1 MIFSYQ
7 KNVKKS
13 LQTEAFFLI
22 TLTRNYRNTQVNEA
36 LDLNK
41 IREQITDLD
50 QQLLALFAKRRS
62 LTLNVAKSKAHN
74 LKAVRDQQRE
84 QELLVKLIKHGKTL
98 GLDAH
103 YVTSIFQTI
112 IEDSVLNQQAYLQT
126 LANPAIELPSVSV
139 AFLGDK
145 GSYSYLASHR
155 YFSRRAENI
164 IEFGCQSFSDIMAAV
179 ESGQVD
185 YGILPIE
192 NTSSG
197 SINEV
202 YDVLQHTNL
211 SIVGEITQPIEHC
224 LLTAVNTSLDKVKT
238 IYAHGQPFTQ
248 CSNFLDKQSDI
259 RIEYCD
265 STADAMA
272 QVFELQDESVA
283 VIGSEEGGQLYNL
296 HALEKSIANQNENH
310 SRFIIVARKP
320 IEVAEQIPAKTTI
333 VLATGHKPGAL
344 VESLLILKE
353 KGINMCK
360 LESRP
365 IQGRPWEEMFYIDVE
380 ANTKSISLQE
390 ALSDLTAQSK
400 FLKVLGCYPIEH
412 ISPTNVPSSALEN

>member
-1 MIFSYQ
+1 M
-7 KNVKKS
+7 
-13 LQTEAFFLI
+13 
-22 TLTRNYRNTQVNEA
+22 NEA

-41 IREQITDLD
+41 IREKITSLD
-50 QQLLALFAKRRS
+50 QQLLTLFAERRA
-62 LTLNVAKSKAHN
+62 LTLNVAKSKAHQIRP
-74 LKAVRDQQRE
+74 VRDQQRE
-84 QELLVKLIKHGKTL
+84 QELLIRLITQGKVL

-103 YVTSIFQTI
+103 YVTSVFQTI

-126 LANPAIELPSVSV
+126 LANPNIQEPTVSV

-155 YFSRRAENI
+155 YFSRRAEKI
-164 IEFGCQSFSDIMAAV
+164 IESGCQSFAEIMQQV
-179 ESGQVD
+179 ESGSVD
-185 YGILPIE
+185 YGMLPIE

-224 LLTAVNTSLDKVKT
+224 LLTAVNTKLNKIKT

-248 CSNFLDKQSDI
+248 CSNFLDKQNDI
-259 RIEYCD
+259 RIEYCE

-272 QVFELQDESVA
+272 KVYELQDDTVA
-283 VIGSEEGGQLYNL
+283 VIGSEEGGNLYQL
-296 HALEKSIANQNENH
+296 HALEKSIANQTENH
-310 SRFIIVARKP
+310 SRFILVSRKP
-320 IEVAEQIPAKTTI
+320 IDVAEQIPAKTTLI
-333 VLATGHKPGAL
+333 IATGQKPGAL
-344 VESLLILKE
+344 VECLLVLKN

-380 ANTKSISLQE
+380 ANLKHLALQE
-390 ALSDLTAQSK
+390 AISQITEQTNFIK
-400 FLKVLGCYPIEH
+400 ILGCYPIEH
-412 ISPTNVPSSALEN
+412 ISPTSVPSSAIS

>member
-1 MIFSYQ
+1 M
-7 KNVKKS
+7 
-13 LQTEAFFLI
+13 
-22 TLTRNYRNTQVNEA
+22 NEA

-41 IREQITDLD
+41 IREKITQLD
-50 QQLLALFAKRRS
+50 QQLLVLFAERRA
-62 LTLNVAKSKAHN
+62 LTLNVAKSKAHQIRP
-74 LKAVRDQQRE
+74 VRDQQRE
-84 QELLVKLIKHGKTL
+84 QELLIRLITQGKKL

-126 LANPAIELPSVSV
+126 LANPNIQEPTVSV

-155 YFSRRAENI
+155 YFSRRAEKI
-164 IEFGCQSFSDIMAAV
+164 IESGCQSFAEIMQQV
-179 ESGQVD
+179 ESGSVD
-185 YGILPIE
+185 YGMLPIE

-224 LLTAVNTSLDKVKT
+224 LLTAVNTQLSKIKT
-238 IYAHGQPFTQ
+238 IYAHGQPFAQ

-259 RIEYCD
+259 RIEYCE

-272 QVFELQDESVA
+272 QVYELQDDSVA
-283 VIGSEEGGQLYNL
+283 VIGSEEGGSLYQLQ
-296 HALEKSIANQNENH
+296 ALEKSIANQSENH
-310 SRFIIVARKP
+310 SRFILVARKP
-320 IEVAEQIPAKTTI
+320 VDVAEQIPAKTTLVI
-333 VLATGHKPGAL
+333 ATGQKPGAL
-344 VESLLILKE
+344 VECLVVLKN

-380 ANTKSISLQE
+380 ANLKHLALQE
-390 ALSDLTAQSK
+390 AISQITEQTN
-400 FLKVLGCYPIEH
+400 FIKVLGCYPIEH
-412 ISPTNVPSSALEN
+412 ISPTNVPSSALV

>member
-1 MIFSYQ
+1 
-7 KNVKKS
+7 
-13 LQTEAFFLI
+13 
-22 TLTRNYRNTQVNEA
+22 VNEA

-41 IREQITDLD
+41 IREKITLLD
-50 QQLLALFAKRRS
+50 QQLLTLFAERRA
-62 LTLNVAKSKAHN
+62 LTLNVAKSKAH
-74 LKAVRDQQRE
+74 LIRPVRDQQRE
-84 QELLVKLIKHGKTL
+84 QELLIRLITQGKKL

-103 YVTSIFQTI
+103 YVTRVFQTI

-126 LANPAIELPSVSV
+126 LANPNIQEPAISV

-155 YFSRRAENI
+155 YFSRRAAKI
-164 IEFGCQSFSDIMAAV
+164 IESGCQSFAEIMQQV
-179 ESGQVD
+179 ESGSVD
-185 YGILPIE
+185 YGMLPIE

-224 LLTAVNTSLDKVKT
+224 LLTAVNTKLNKIKT
-238 IYAHGQPFTQ
+238 IYAHGQPFAQ

-259 RIEYCD
+259 RIEYCE

-272 QVFELQDESVA
+272 KVYQLQDDSVA
-283 VIGSEEGGQLYNL
+283 VIGSEEGGNLYQLQ
-296 HALEKSIANQNENH
+296 ALEKQIANQIENH
-310 SRFIIVARKP
+310 SRFILVARKP
-320 IEVAEQIPAKTTI
+320 IEVAEQIPAKTTLI
-333 VLATGHKPGAL
+333 IATGQKPGAL
-344 VESLLILKE
+344 VECLLVLKN

-365 IQGRPWEEMFYIDVE
+365 IQGRPWEEMFYVDVE
-380 ANTKSISLQE
+380 ANLKHLALQE
-390 ALSDLTAQSK
+390 AISQITEQTNFIK
-400 FLKVLGCYPIEH
+400 ILGCYPIEH
-412 ISPTNVPSSALEN
+412 ISPTSVPSSALI

>member
-1 MIFSYQ
+1 M
-7 KNVKKS
+7 
-13 LQTEAFFLI
+13 
-22 TLTRNYRNTQVNEA
+22 NEA

-41 IREQITDLD
+41 IREKITLLD
-50 QQLLALFAKRRS
+50 QQLLTLFAERRA
-62 LTLNVAKSKAHN
+62 LTLNVAKSKAH
-74 LKAVRDQQRE
+74 LIRPVRDQQRE
-84 QELLVKLIKHGKTL
+84 QELLIRLITQGKKL

-103 YVTSIFQTI
+103 YVTRVFQTI

-126 LANPAIELPSVSV
+126 LANPNIQEPAVSV

-155 YFSRRAENI
+155 YFSRRAAKV
-164 IEFGCQSFSDIMAAV
+164 IESGCQSFAEIMQQV
-179 ESGQVD
+179 ESGSVD
-185 YGILPIE
+185 YGMLPIE

-224 LLTAVNTSLDKVKT
+224 LLTAVNTKLNKIKT
-238 IYAHGQPFTQ
+238 IYAHGQPFAQ

-259 RIEYCD
+259 RIEYCE

-272 QVFELQDESVA
+272 KVYQLQDDSVA
-283 VIGSEEGGQLYNL
+283 VIGSEEGGNLYQLQ
-296 HALEKSIANQNENH
+296 ALEKQIANQIENH
-310 SRFIIVARKP
+310 SRFILVARKP
-320 IEVAEQIPAKTTI
+320 IEVAEQIPAKTTLI
-333 VLATGHKPGAL
+333 IATGQKPGAL
-344 VESLLILKE
+344 VECLLVLKN

-365 IQGRPWEEMFYIDVE
+365 IQGRPWEEMFYVDVE
-380 ANTKSISLQE
+380 ANLKLLALQE
-390 ALSDLTAQSK
+390 AISQITEQTNFIK
-400 FLKVLGCYPIEH
+400 ILGCYPIEH
-412 ISPTNVPSSALEN
+412 ISPTSVPSSALI

>member
-1 MIFSYQ
+1 M
-7 KNVKKS
+7 
-13 LQTEAFFLI
+13 
-22 TLTRNYRNTQVNEA
+22 NEA

-41 IREQITDLD
+41 IREKITQLD
-50 QQLLALFAKRRS
+50 QQLLTLFAERRA
-62 LTLNVAKSKAHN
+62 LTLNVAKSKAHQVRP
-74 LKAVRDQQRE
+74 VRDQQRE
-84 QELLVKLIKHGKTL
+84 QELLIRLITNGKKL

-103 YVTSIFQTI
+103 YVTSVFQTI

-126 LANPAIELPSVSV
+126 LANPNIQEPTVSV

-155 YFSRRAENI
+155 YFSRRAEKI
-164 IEFGCQSFSDIMAAV
+164 IESGCQSFAEIMQQV
-179 ESGQVD
+179 ESGSVD
-185 YGILPIE
+185 YGMLPIE

-224 LLTAVNTSLDKVKT
+224 LLTAVNTQLSKIKT
-238 IYAHGQPFTQ
+238 IYAHGQPFAQ

-259 RIEYCD
+259 RIEYCE

-272 QVFELQDESVA
+272 QAYELQDDSVA
-283 VIGSEEGGQLYNL
+283 VIGSEEGGNLYQL
-296 HALEKSIANQNENH
+296 HALEKSIANQSENH
-310 SRFIIVARKP
+310 SRFILVARKP
-320 IEVAEQIPAKTTI
+320 VEVAEQIPAKTTLVI
-333 VLATGHKPGAL
+333 ATGQKPGAL
-344 VESLLILKE
+344 VECLLVLKN

-380 ANTKSISLQE
+380 ANLKNLALQE
-390 ALSDLTAQSK
+390 AISQITEQTN
-400 FLKVLGCYPIEH
+400 FIKVLGCYPIEH
-412 ISPTNVPSSALEN
+412 ISPTNVPSSALV

>member
-1 MIFSYQ
+1 M
-7 KNVKKS
+7 
-13 LQTEAFFLI
+13 TE
-22 TLTRNYRNTQVNEA
+22 E

-41 IREQITDLD
+41 IRAQITETD
-50 QQLLALFAKRRS
+50 QELLTLFAKRRA
-62 LTLNVAKSKAHN
+62 LTLNVAKSKAHQVHP
-74 LKAVRDQQRE
+74 VRDQQRE
-84 QELLVKLIKHGKTL
+84 QELLIRLINQGKAL

-103 YVTSIFQTI
+103 YVTSVFQTI

-126 LANPAIELPSVSV
+126 LTNPGLQTPMVSV

-155 YFSRRAENI
+155 YFSRRAEKI
-164 IEFGCQSFSDIMAAV
+164 IESGCPSFADIMQLV
-179 ESGQVD
+179 EAGHVD
-185 YGILPIE
+185 YGVLPIE

-202 YDVLQHTNL
+202 YDLLQHTNL
-211 SIVGEITQPIEHC
+211 SIVGEITHPIEHC
-224 LLTAVNTSLDKVKT
+224 LLTAVNTRLDNIKT

-248 CSNFLDKQSDI
+248 CSNFLDKQKGI

-272 QVFELQDESVA
+272 KVYELQDETVA
-283 VIGSEEGGQLYNL
+283 VIGSEEGGQLYQL
-296 HALEKSIANQNENH
+296 HALEKSIANQDENH
-310 SRFIIVARKP
+310 SRFIVVARKP
-320 IEVAEQIPAKTTI
+320 VDVAEQIPAKTTFI
-333 VLATGHKPGAL
+333 LATGQKPGAL
-344 VESLLILKE
+344 VECLMVLKE

-380 ANTKSISLQE
+380 ANIKTLAMQE
-390 ALSDLTAQSK
+390 AIKQLTEQTN
-400 FLKVLGCYPIEH
+400 FIKVLGCYPIEH
-412 ISPTNVPSSALEN
+412 INPTSVPSEAL

>member
-1 MIFSYQ
+1 
-7 KNVKKS
+7 
-13 LQTEAFFLI
+13 
-22 TLTRNYRNTQVNEA
+22 VNED
-36 LDLNK
+36 LDLDT
-41 IREQITDLD
+41 IREKITTLD
-50 QQLLALFAKRRS
+50 NQLLKLFSQRRS
-62 LTLNVAKSKAHN
+62 LTLNVAKSKA
-74 LKAVRDQQRE
+74 LLVRPVRDQQRE
-84 QELLVKLIKHGKTL
+84 QTLLIRLINKGKEL

-103 YVTSIFQTI
+103 YVTNIFQSI

-126 LANPAIELPSVSV
+126 LANPEIQNPTVSV
-139 AFLGDK
+139 AFLGYK

-155 YFSRRAENI
+155 YFSRRAEKI
-164 IEFGCQSFSDIMAAV
+164 IEHGCQNFRDIMQEV
-179 ESGQVD
+179 ESGNAD
-185 YGILPIE
+185 YGMLPIE

-224 LLTAVNTSLDKVKT
+224 LLTAVNTRLEDIKT

-248 CSNFLDKQSDI
+248 CSNFLDRQNGI

-272 QVFELQDESVA
+272 TAYQLQDPSVA

-296 HALEKSIANQNENH
+296 HALEKSIANQLENH
-310 SRFIIVARKP
+310 SRFILVARKP
-320 IEVAEQIPAKTTI
+320 IDVAEQIPAKTALVI
-333 VLATGHKPGAL
+333 ATGQKAGAL
-344 VESLLILKE
+344 VECLVVLKN

-380 ANTKSISLQE
+380 SNLKSLALQE
-390 ALSDLTAQSK
+390 AINEITSLTNYI
-400 FLKVLGCYPIEH
+400 KVLGCYPIEH
-412 ISPTNVPSSALEN
+412 ISPTNVPSSAID

>member
-1 MIFSYQ
+1 MS
-7 KNVKKS
+7 
-13 LQTEAFFLI
+13 E
-22 TLTRNYRNTQVNEA
+22 E

-41 IREQITDLD
+41 IREKITALD
-50 QQLLALFAKRRS
+50 QKLLELFAQRRS
-62 LTLNVAKSKAHN
+62 LTLSVAKSKAHQIRP
-74 LKAVRDQQRE
+74 VRDQQRE
-84 QELLVKLIKHGKTL
+84 QELLIRLINQGKSL

-103 YVTSIFQTI
+103 YVTSVYHTI

-126 LANPAIELPSVSV
+126 LANPNIQIPTVSV

-155 YFSRRAENI
+155 YFSRRAEKIN
-164 IEFGCQSFSDIMAAV
+164 EYGCQSFNEILQQV
-179 ESGQVD
+179 ESGHVD
-185 YGILPIE
+185 YGMLPIE

-202 YDVLQHTNL
+202 YDALQHTNL

-224 LLTAVNTSLDKVKT
+224 LLTAVNTQLNRIKT

-248 CSNFLDKQSDI
+248 CSNFLDKQDSI

-272 QVFELQDESVA
+272 KAFELQDDTVA
-283 VIGSEEGGQLYNL
+283 VIGSEEGGQLYKL
-296 HALEKSIANQNENH
+296 HALEKSIANQTENH
-310 SRFIIVARKP
+310 SRFILVARKP
-320 IEVAEQIPAKTTI
+320 IDVAEQIPAKTALI
-333 VLATGHKPGAL
+333 LATGQKAGAL
-344 VESLLILKE
+344 VDCLIILKT

-380 ANTKSISLQE
+380 ANLKSVVLQE
-390 ALSDLTAQSK
+390 AISEITSITN
-400 FLKVLGCYPIEH
+400 FIKVLGCYPIEH
-412 ISPTNVPSSALEN
+412 ISPTSVPSSALNA

>member
-1 MIFSYQ
+1 MS
-7 KNVKKS
+7 
-13 LQTEAFFLI
+13 E
-22 TLTRNYRNTQVNEA
+22 E

-41 IREQITDLD
+41 IREKITQLD
-50 QQLLALFAKRRS
+50 QELLELFAQRRA
-62 LTLNVAKSKAHN
+62 LTLNVAKSKAHQVRP
-74 LKAVRDQQRE
+74 VRDQQRE
-84 QELLVKLIKHGKTL
+84 QALLIRLINQGKVL

-103 YVTSIFQTI
+103 YVTSVYQTI

-126 LANPAIELPSVSV
+126 LANPNIQVPTVSV

-155 YFSRRAENI
+155 YFSRRAEKI
-164 IEFGCQSFSDIMAAV
+164 IEYGCQSFGEIMQQV
-179 ESGQVD
+179 ESGHVD
-185 YGILPIE
+185 YGVLPIE

-224 LLTAVNTSLDKVKT
+224 LLTAVNTQLSNIKT

-248 CSNFLDKQSDI
+248 CSNFLDKQKGI

-272 QVFELQDESVA
+272 RAFELQDETVA
-283 VIGSEEGGQLYNL
+283 VIGSEEGGQLYKL
-296 HALEKSIANQNENH
+296 HALEKSIANQIENH
-310 SRFIIVARKP
+310 SRFILVARKP
-320 IEVAEQIPAKTTI
+320 IDVAEQIPAKTAI
-333 VLATGHKPGAL
+333 ILATGQKAGAL
-344 VESLLILKE
+344 VDCLVILKE
-353 KGINMCK
+353 NGINMCK

-380 ANTKSISLQE
+380 ANLKSIALQE
-390 ALSDLTAQSK
+390 ALTEITSITNFIK
-400 FLKVLGCYPIEH
+400 ILGCYPIEH
-412 ISPTNVPSSALEN
+412 ISPTSVPSSALNN

>member
-1 MIFSYQ
+1 MS
-7 KNVKKS
+7 
-13 LQTEAFFLI
+13 E
-22 TLTRNYRNTQVNEA
+22 E

-41 IREQITDLD
+41 IREKITKLD
-50 QQLLALFAKRRS
+50 QQLLELFAQRRS
-62 LTLNVAKSKAHN
+62 LTLNVAKSKAHQIRP
-74 LKAVRDQQRE
+74 VRDQQRE
-84 QELLVKLIKHGKTL
+84 QELLIRLINHGKEL

-103 YVTSIFQTI
+103 YVTSVYHTI

-126 LANPAIELPSVSV
+126 LANPNMQVPTVSV

-155 YFSRRAENI
+155 YFSRRAEKIN
-164 IEFGCQSFSDIMAAV
+164 EFGCQSFNEIMQQV
-179 ESGQVD
+179 ESGHVD
-185 YGILPIE
+185 YGMLPIE

-202 YDVLQHTNL
+202 YDALQHTNL

-224 LLTAVNTSLDKVKT
+224 LLTAVNTQLNRIKT

-248 CSNFLDKQSDI
+248 CSNFLDKQDNI

-272 QVFELQDESVA
+272 RAFELQDDTVA
-283 VIGSEEGGQLYNL
+283 VIGSEEGGQLYKL
-296 HALEKSIANQNENH
+296 HALEKSIANQTENH
-310 SRFIIVARKP
+310 SRFILVARKP
-320 IEVAEQIPAKTTI
+320 IDVAEQIPAKTALI
-333 VLATGHKPGAL
+333 LATGQKAGAL
-344 VESLLILKE
+344 VDCLIILKT

-380 ANTKSISLQE
+380 ANLKSAVLQE
-390 ALSDLTAQSK
+390 AINEITSITN
-400 FLKVLGCYPIEH
+400 FIKVLGCYPIEH
-412 ISPTNVPSSALEN
+412 ISPTSVPSSALNA

>member
-1 MIFSYQ
+1 VS
-7 KNVKKS
+7 
-13 LQTEAFFLI
+13 E
-22 TLTRNYRNTQVNEA
+22 E

-41 IREQITDLD
+41 IREKITKLD
-50 QQLLALFAKRRS
+50 QQLLELFAQRRS
-62 LTLNVAKSKAHN
+62 LTLNVAKSKAHQIRP
-74 LKAVRDQQRE
+74 VRDQQRE
-84 QELLVKLIKHGKTL
+84 QELLIRLINQGKVL

-103 YVTSIFQTI
+103 YVTSVYQTI

-126 LANPAIELPSVSV
+126 LANPNMQVPTVSV

-155 YFSRRAENI
+155 YFSRRAEKIN
-164 IEFGCQSFSDIMAAV
+164 EYGCQSFNEIMQQV
-179 ESGQVD
+179 ESGHVD
-185 YGILPIE
+185 YGMLPIE

-202 YDVLQHTNL
+202 YDALQHTNL

-224 LLTAVNTSLDKVKT
+224 LLTAVNTQLNKIKT

-248 CSNFLDKQSDI
+248 CSNFLDKQDNI

-272 QVFELQDESVA
+272 RAFELQDDTVA
-283 VIGSEEGGQLYNL
+283 VIGSEEGGQLYKL
-296 HALEKSIANQNENH
+296 HALEKSIANQTENH
-310 SRFIIVARKP
+310 SRFILVARKP
-320 IEVAEQIPAKTTI
+320 IDVAEQIPAKTALI
-333 VLATGHKPGAL
+333 LATGQKAGAL
-344 VESLLILKE
+344 VDCLIILKA

-380 ANTKSISLQE
+380 ANLKNAVLQE
-390 ALSDLTAQSK
+390 AINEITSITN
-400 FLKVLGCYPIEH
+400 FIKVLGCYPIEH
-412 ISPTNVPSSALEN
+412 ISPTSVPSSALNA

>member
-1 MIFSYQ
+1 MSE
-7 KNVKKS
+7 K
-13 LQTEAFFLI
+13 
-22 TLTRNYRNTQVNEA
+22 
-36 LDLNK
+36 LDLNE
-41 IREQITDLD
+41 IRQEITLLD
-50 QQLLALFAKRRS
+50 QDLLALLAKRRA
-62 LTLNVAKSKAHN
+62 LTLSVAKSK
-74 LKAVRDQQRE
+74 VQQIRPIRDQQRE
-84 QELLVKLIKHGKTL
+84 QELLIRLIKQGKIL

-103 YVTSIFQTI
+103 YVTSVFQTI

-126 LANPAIELPSVSV
+126 LANPDIQVPTVSV

-155 YFSRRAENI
+155 YFSRRAEKI
-164 IEFGCQSFSDIMAAV
+164 IESGCQRFSDILHQV

-185 YGILPIE
+185 YGMLPIE

-202 YDVLQHTNL
+202 YDLLQHTNL
-211 SIVGEITQPIEHC
+211 FIVGEITQPIEHC
-224 LLTAVNTSLDKVKT
+224 LLTSVNTSLDKIKT

-248 CSNFLDKQSDI
+248 CSNFLDKQTGI

-272 QVFELQDESVA
+272 QVAKLQDETIA
-283 VIGSEEGGQLYNL
+283 VIGSEEGGHLYQL
-296 HALEKSIANQNENH
+296 HALEHSIANQIENH
-310 SRFIIVARKP
+310 SRFILVARKA
-320 IEVAEQIPAKTTI
+320 IDVAEQIPAKTAI
-333 VLATGHKPGAL
+333 ILSTGQKSGAL
-344 VESLLILKE
+344 VECLLVLKQ

-380 ANTKSISLQE
+380 ANLKSFALQE
-390 ALSDLTAQSK
+390 AINEMTPHTN
-400 FLKVLGCYPIEH
+400 FIKVLGCYPIEH
-412 ISPTNVPSSALEN
+412 ISPTSVPSSAL

>member
-1 MIFSYQ
+1 M
-7 KNVKKS
+7 
-13 LQTEAFFLI
+13 
-22 TLTRNYRNTQVNEA
+22 NEA

-41 IREQITDLD
+41 IREKITHLD
-50 QQLLALFAKRRS
+50 QQLLALFAERRA
-62 LTLNVAKSKAHN
+62 LTLNVAKSKAHQIRP
-74 LKAVRDQQRE
+74 VRDQQRE
-84 QELLVKLIKHGKTL
+84 QELLIRLITEGKKL

-126 LANPAIELPSVSV
+126 LANPNIQEPSVSV

-155 YFSRRAENI
+155 YFSRRAAKI
-164 IEFGCQSFSDIMAAV
+164 IEHGCQSFTDIMQQV
-179 ESGQVD
+179 ESGMVD
-185 YGILPIE
+185 YGMLPIE

-224 LLTAVNTSLDKVKT
+224 LLTAVNSELNKIKT
-238 IYAHGQPFTQ
+238 IYAHGQPFAQ
-248 CSNFLDKQSDI
+248 CSNFLDKQNGI
-259 RIEYCD
+259 RIEYCE

-272 QVFELQDESVA
+272 KVYQLQDDSVA
-283 VIGSEEGGQLYNL
+283 VIGSEEGGHLYQLQ
-296 HALEKSIANQNENH
+296 ALEKSIANQTENH
-310 SRFIIVARKP
+310 SRFILVARKP
-320 IEVAEQIPAKTTI
+320 IDVAEQIPAKTTLI
-333 VLATGHKPGAL
+333 IATGQKPGAL
-344 VESLLILKE
+344 VECLVVLKN

-365 IQGRPWEEMFYIDVE
+365 IQGRPWEEMFYVDVE
-380 ANTKSISLQE
+380 ANLKHIALQE
-390 ALSDLTAQSK
+390 AISEITAQTNFIK
-400 FLKVLGCYPIEH
+400 ILGCYPIEH
-412 ISPTNVPSSALEN
+412 ISPTNVPSSALL

>member
-1 MIFSYQ
+1 VS
-7 KNVKKS
+7 
-13 LQTEAFFLI
+13 E
-22 TLTRNYRNTQVNEA
+22 E

-41 IREQITDLD
+41 IREKITQLD
-50 QQLLALFAKRRS
+50 QQLLELFAQRRS
-62 LTLNVAKSKAHN
+62 LTLNVAKSKAHQIRP
-74 LKAVRDQQRE
+74 VRDQQRE
-84 QELLVKLIKHGKTL
+84 QELLIRLINQGKAL

-103 YVTSIFQTI
+103 YVTSVYQMI

-126 LANPAIELPSVSV
+126 LANPNIQVPTVSV

-155 YFSRRAENI
+155 YFSRRAEKIN
-164 IEFGCQSFSDIMAAV
+164 EYGCQSFGEIMQQV
-179 ESGQVD
+179 ESGHVD
-185 YGILPIE
+185 YGVLPIE

-224 LLTAVNTSLDKVKT
+224 LLTAVNTQLTKIKT

-248 CSNFLDKQSDI
+248 CSNFLDKQKNI

-272 QVFELQDESVA
+272 KAFELQDETVA
-283 VIGSEEGGQLYNL
+283 VIGSEEGGQLYKL
-296 HALEKSIANQNENH
+296 HALEKSIANQSENH
-310 SRFIIVARKP
+310 SRFILVARKP
-320 IEVAEQIPAKTTI
+320 IDVAEQIPAKTAI
-333 VLATGHKPGAL
+333 ILATGQKAGAL
-344 VESLLILKE
+344 VDCLVILKE
-353 KGINMCK
+353 NGINMCK

-380 ANTKSISLQE
+380 ANLKSMALQE
-390 ALSDLTAQSK
+390 ALTEITSITN
-400 FLKVLGCYPIEH
+400 FIKVLGCYPIEH
-412 ISPTNVPSSALEN
+412 ISPTSVPSSALNN

>member
-1 MIFSYQ
+1 
-7 KNVKKS
+7 
-13 LQTEAFFLI
+13 
-22 TLTRNYRNTQVNEA
+22 VNEA

-41 IREQITDLD
+41 IREKITQLD
-50 QQLLALFAKRRS
+50 QQLLTLFAERRA
-62 LTLNVAKSKAHN
+62 LTLDVAKSKAHQIRP
-74 LKAVRDQQRE
+74 VRDQQRE
-84 QELLVKLIKHGKTL
+84 QELLIRLITNGKKL

-103 YVTSIFQTI
+103 YVTSVFQTI

-126 LANPAIELPSVSV
+126 LANPNMQEPSVSV

-155 YFSRRAENI
+155 YFSRRAEKI
-164 IEFGCQSFSDIMAAV
+164 IESGCQSFAEIMQQV
-179 ESGQVD
+179 ESGSVD
-185 YGILPIE
+185 YGMLPIE

-224 LLTAVNTSLDKVKT
+224 LLTAVNTQLNKIKT
-238 IYAHGQPFTQ
+238 IYAHGQPFAQ

-259 RIEYCD
+259 RIEYCE

-272 QVFELQDESVA
+272 QAYELQDDSVA
-283 VIGSEEGGQLYNL
+283 VIGSEEGGNLYQL
-296 HALEKSIANQNENH
+296 HALEKSIANQTENH
-310 SRFIIVARKP
+310 SRFILVARKP
-320 IEVAEQIPAKTTI
+320 IDVAEQIPAKTTLVI
-333 VLATGHKPGAL
+333 ATGQKPGAL
-344 VESLLILKE
+344 VECLLVLKN

-365 IQGRPWEEMFYIDVE
+365 IQGRPWEEMFYVDVE
-380 ANTKSISLQE
+380 ANLKNLALQE
-390 ALSDLTAQSK
+390 AISQITEQTN
-400 FLKVLGCYPIEH
+400 FIKVLGCYPIEH
-412 ISPTNVPSSALEN
+412 ISPTNVPSSALV

>member
-1 MIFSYQ
+1 
-7 KNVKKS
+7 
-13 LQTEAFFLI
+13 
-22 TLTRNYRNTQVNEA
+22 VNEA

-41 IREQITDLD
+41 IREKITSLD
-50 QQLLALFAKRRS
+50 QQLLTLFAERRA
-62 LTLNVAKSKAHN
+62 LTLNVAKSKAHQIRP
-74 LKAVRDQQRE
+74 VRDQQRE
-84 QELLVKLIKHGKTL
+84 QELLIRLITQGKVL

-103 YVTSIFQTI
+103 YVTSVFQTI

-126 LANPAIELPSVSV
+126 LANPNIQEPTVSV

-155 YFSRRAENI
+155 YFSRRAEKI
-164 IEFGCQSFSDIMAAV
+164 IESGCQSFAEIMQQV
-179 ESGQVD
+179 ESGSVD
-185 YGILPIE
+185 YGMLPIE

-224 LLTAVNTSLDKVKT
+224 LLTAVNTKLNKIKT

-248 CSNFLDKQSDI
+248 CSNFLDKQNDI
-259 RIEYCD
+259 RIEYCE

-272 QVFELQDESVA
+272 KVYELQDDTVA
-283 VIGSEEGGQLYNL
+283 VIGSEEGGNLYQL
-296 HALEKSIANQNENH
+296 HALEKSIANQTENH
-310 SRFIIVARKP
+310 SRFILVSRKP
-320 IEVAEQIPAKTTI
+320 IDVAEQIPAKTTLI
-333 VLATGHKPGAL
+333 IATGQKPGAL
-344 VESLLILKE
+344 VECLLVLKN

-380 ANTKSISLQE
+380 ANLKHLALQE
-390 ALSDLTAQSK
+390 AISQITEQTNFIK
-400 FLKVLGCYPIEH
+400 ILGCYPIEH
-412 ISPTNVPSSALEN
+412 ISPTSVPSSAIS

>member
-1 MIFSYQ
+1 MS
-7 KNVKKS
+7 
-13 LQTEAFFLI
+13 E
-22 TLTRNYRNTQVNEA
+22 E

-41 IREQITDLD
+41 IREKITQLD
-50 QQLLALFAKRRS
+50 QQLLELFAQRRS
-62 LTLNVAKSKAHN
+62 LTLNVAKSKAHQIRP
-74 LKAVRDQQRE
+74 VRDQQRE
-84 QELLVKLIKHGKTL
+84 QELLIRLINNGKEL

-103 YVTSIFQTI
+103 YVTSVYHTI

-126 LANPAIELPSVSV
+126 LANPNMQVPTVSV

-155 YFSRRAENI
+155 YFSRRAEKIN
-164 IEFGCQSFSDIMAAV
+164 EYGCQSFKEIMQQV
-179 ESGQVD
+179 ESGNVD
-185 YGILPIE
+185 YGMLPIE

-202 YDVLQHTNL
+202 YDALQHTNL

-224 LLTAVNTSLDKVKT
+224 LLTAVNTQLNRIKT

-248 CSNFLDKQSDI
+248 CSNFLDKQDNI

-272 QVFELQDESVA
+272 RAFELQDDTVA
-283 VIGSEEGGQLYNL
+283 VIGSEEGGQLYKL
-296 HALEKSIANQNENH
+296 HALEKSIANQTENH
-310 SRFIIVARKP
+310 SRFILVARKP
-320 IEVAEQIPAKTTI
+320 IDVAEHIPAKTALI
-333 VLATGHKPGAL
+333 LATGQKAGAL
-344 VESLLILKE
+344 VNCLIILKD

-380 ANTKSISLQE
+380 ANLKSAVLQE
-390 ALSDLTAQSK
+390 AINEITLITN
-400 FLKVLGCYPIEH
+400 FIKVLGCYPIEH
-412 ISPTNVPSSALEN
+412 ISPTSVPSSAVNV

>member
-1 MIFSYQ
+1 
-7 KNVKKS
+7 
-13 LQTEAFFLI
+13 
-22 TLTRNYRNTQVNEA
+22 VNED
-36 LDLNK
+36 LDLDK
-41 IREQITDLD
+41 IREKITALD
-50 QQLLALFAKRRS
+50 NQLLELFSQRRS
-62 LTLNVAKSKAHN
+62 LTLNVAKSKAH
-74 LKAVRDQQRE
+74 LVRPVRDQQRE
-84 QELLVKLIKHGKTL
+84 QALLIRLINKGKDL

-103 YVTSIFQTI
+103 YVTSIFQSI

-126 LANPAIELPSVSV
+126 LANPDIQIPTVSV
-139 AFLGDK
+139 AFLGHK

-155 YFSRRAENI
+155 YFSRRAEKI
-164 IEFGCQSFSDIMAAV
+164 IEHGCQNFRDIMQEV
-179 ESGQVD
+179 ESGNAD
-185 YGILPIE
+185 YGMLPIE

-224 LLTAVNTSLDKVKT
+224 LLTAVNTNLENIKT

-248 CSNFLDKQSDI
+248 CSNFLDRQQGIS
-259 RIEYCD
+259 IEYCD

-272 QVFELQDESVA
+272 KAYQLQDASVA

-296 HALEKSIANQNENH
+296 HALEKSIANQLENH
-310 SRFIIVARKP
+310 SRFILVARKP
-320 IEVAEQIPAKTTI
+320 VDVAEQIPAKTALVI
-333 VLATGHKPGAL
+333 ATGQKAGAL
-344 VESLLILKE
+344 VECLVVLKT

-380 ANTKSISLQE
+380 ANLKSLALQE
-390 ALSDLTAQSK
+390 AINEITGLTN
-400 FLKVLGCYPIEH
+400 FIKVLGCYPVEH
-412 ISPTNVPSSALEN
+412 ISPTSVPSSAID